1 MPGIRPAS
9 GRGRAAVTAD
19 VHSGMPVGI
28 GEYIG
33 GAMLID
39 GAIDEKCEAE
49 LGRATG
55 DLAALAPEP
64 FLGGIEITTGR
75 FQGLL
80 AEKHA
85 HLGRLAQFVNCATVT
100 IMYPLLSNSA
110 TFRMT
115 NRLKNAVRARNSWTH
130 NPRLYQLIYLQHNRG
145 EDRDRTCKQ
154 LLRATGD

>member
-1 MPGIRPAS
+1 MPGIRPDS

-19 VHSGMPVGI
+19 VHRGMPVGI

-39 GAIDEKCEAE
+39 GAICEKGEAE

-64 FLGGIEITTGR
+64 FLGGIEIATGR

-85 HLGRLAQFVNCATVT
+85 HLGRLAQFVYLCHCN
-100 IMYPLLSNSA
+100 
-110 TFRMT
+110 
-115 NRLKNAVRARNSWTH
+115 H
-130 NPRLYQLIYLQHNRG
+130 NVSFVEEGQDIP
-145 EDRDRTCKQ
+145 DDC
-154 LLRATGD
+154 